1 MRLYQPLQH
10 LIFVYLPDVKIEKAP
25 FLKSSINILIDAGET
40 LARDNNE
47 RDPLLIVYKT
57 IKDESS
63 FEKRIF
69 DDSVLIDK
77 LPDGPKMDYKVTV
90 IVHKMDGTV
99 GGHVT
104 TTISGDDT
112 IEIE

>member
-10 LIFVYLPDVKIEKAP
+10 LIFVYLPDLRAKKTP

-47 RDPLLIVYKT
+47 KDPLVIVYKT
-57 IKDESS
+57 IRDESS
-63 FEKRIF
+63 YEKRIF

-77 LPDGPKMDYKVTV
+77 LPEGPKMDYKVRV
-90 IVHKMDGTV
+90 IVN
-99 GGHVT
+99 
-104 TTISGDDT
+104 
-112 IEIE
+112 